1 MAENSLAA
9 AASDV
14 AASAHVA
21 CARFRGTDPLL
32 VGRTRR
38 QLAAEIGYPDDSGR
52 IPAARWMR
60 AVTFEHLVRTDR
72 FASELATTTVG
83 RLGLNRPT
91 DIVTAD
97 AHGDADKTSGLLA
110 DAHARAVSDGSVTLL
125 HSLAL
130 PFAAPVENPEDS
142 AALPDS
148 AAPPENRAAAAESD
162 VESDLAV
169 IAPELDADGGSWL
182 ILGAAKD
189 YERVRSRIE
198 DARLLKGFLRV
209 ALAAESARSAS
220 SLPTGMSV
228 HSHGVLAVPR
238 NAFLQP
244 EALVEALDDHR
255 AEVRMRLAE
264 RQREFERSS
273 PEETANLADYVAH
286 LRATFDPA
294 SCTTCTLFSYC
305 RDELRTSDDPTDL
318 LVELGI
324 PPDTR
329 PQLVGLVD
337 GTNEIGDAPAS
348 VVANVSAT
356 LDGVARRTGQRRV
369 DQAGRP
375 GTIDLVLAKS
385 DSAVLGIHG
394 IALRRVTTHGPEP
407 WRTTVFDDPQSAWTR
422 REVMHLLGR
431 ELSEAMAEQRRLDEE
446 NPGPVHL
453 VVPDQPTADVLV
465 SIADNLAGIELSG
478 LRWRRDELMGRTPL
492 TFDGEPAEI
501 PHSLPETARTAVSF
515 LLEED
520 RARAL
525 TLRSPIIELRESLAR
540 HVVAGGPPVA
550 SHRLD
555 YLVRWTET
563 ATEGAVKPR
572 ELEDEI
578 EAAPHTPGARLTSGS
593 SDAIHEALTRV
604 DAERADPGQPGSG
617 RSDPEQSGTGRPGSA
632 ASEYTALVT
641 EELDYKRGILDR
653 ALAVLHTVPD
663 SRLRRV
669 HREIEADAQAVWR
682 RRLSL
687 RASDLV
693 RFGRTHR
700 FWRNALVDVIES
712 DGKCRS
718 QLLALSNPQVA
729 EELAT
734 DVGTREVAVAT
745 VVSVRPLVLDVASRR
760 IRAGSRIVLL
770 HVNGESCVERPEVE
784 LTVQKS
790 NFKFAGLSI
799 GPLSDVADSE
809 TQRRFGWEPENVPGL
824 AVGDRLLVADFAW
837 FSTNKGNAFLS
848 VARPR
853 VDNLAAPEPTCEAGS
868 YVEDP
873 ETHERCCRPHEDV
886 EAEWSDQLAE
896 RRARGELN
904 PEVWPP
910 IVDSDAFEVAPSG
923 APVGDATTRPVM
935 VPPDGVTLDELE

>member
-38 QLAAEIGYPDDSGR
+38 QLAAEIGYPDESGR

-97 AHGDADKTSGLLA
+97 AHDDADKTAGLLA

-130 PFAAPVENPEDS
+130 PFAAPVEHPEDG
-142 AALPDS
+142 
-148 AAPPENRAAAAESD
+148 AAPPENRATLAESE

-169 IAPELDADGGSWL
+169 IAPEPDAHGGSWL

-209 ALAAESARSAS
+209 ALAAESARTSP

-264 RQREFERSS
+264 RQREFARSA
-273 PEETANLADYVAH
+273 PEETADLAEYVAH

-294 SCTTCTLFSYC
+294 SCTSCTLFSYC
-305 RDELRTSDDPTDL
+305 REELRASDDPTDL

-337 GTNEIGDAPAS
+337 GTGETGNAPAS
-348 VVANVSAT
+348 AVANVSAT
-356 LDGVARRTGQRRV
+356 LDGLARPTGQRRV

-394 IALRRVTTHGPEP
+394 IALRRVTAHGPEP
-407 WRTTVFDDPQSAWTR
+407 WRTAVFDEPQSAWTR
-422 REVMHLLGR
+422 HEVMHLLGR
-431 ELSEAMAEQRRLDEE
+431 ELSEAMAEQRSLDEE
-446 NPGPVHL
+446 SPGPVHL
-453 VVPDQPTADVLV
+453 VLPDQSTADVLV

-501 PHSLPETARTAVSF
+501 PHALPETARTAVSF

-525 TLRSPIIELRESLAR
+525 TLRSPIIVLRESLAR

-550 SHRLD
+550 SYRLD
-555 YLVRWTET
+555 YLVRWAET
-563 ATEGAVKPR
+563 VTEGPVKPR

-593 SDAIHEALTRV
+593 SDAIHEALTGA
-604 DAERADPGQPGSG
+604 DAEHADPEQPDSG
-617 RSDPEQSGTGRPGSA
+617 RSGPEQTRTGRPDSA
-632 ASEYTALVT
+632 ASEYATLVT

-653 ALAVLHTVPD
+653 ALTVLHTVPD
-663 SRLRRV
+663 SLLRRV

-682 RRLSL
+682 RRLAM

-700 FWRNALVDVIES
+700 FWRNALVEVIES
-712 DGKCRS
+712 DDKCRS
-718 QLLALSNPQVA
+718 QLRALSNPQFA

-770 HVNGESCVERPEVE
+770 HVNGESSVEHPDVE
-784 LTVQKS
+784 LVVQKS

-799 GPLSDVADSE
+799 GPLSDVDDPE
-809 TQRRFGWEPENVPGL
+809 TPRRFAWKPENVPEL

-837 FSTNKGNAFLS
+837 FSTNKGNASLS

-853 VDNLAAPEPTCEAGS
+853 VDNLAAPEPACEAGS
-868 YVEDP
+868 YAEDP

-886 EAEWSDQLAE
+886 EAEWSDRLAE

-910 IVDSDAFEVAPSG
+910 IADSDAFEVAPSG
-923 APVGDATTRPVM
+923 APVGDPTTRPVTF
-935 VPPDGVTLDELE
+935 PPDGMTLDELE

>member
-1 MAENSLAA
+1 MAESSLTA

-97 AHGDADKTSGLLA
+97 AHGDADKTRGLLA
-110 DAHARAVSDGSVTLL
+110 DAHARAASDGSVTLL

-130 PFAAPVENPEDS
+130 PLAAPVEDPEDS
-142 AALPDS
+142 VALPES
-148 AAPPENRAAAAESD
+148 AAPPGNRAAVAEPD

-169 IAPELDADGGSWL
+169 IAPEPDADGDTWL

-209 ALAAESARSAS
+209 ALAAESARSRA

-264 RQREFERSS
+264 RQREFERSA

-329 PQLVGLVD
+329 PQLAGMVD
-337 GTNEIGDAPAS
+337 GSDEPSNAPAS

-356 LDGVARRTGQRRV
+356 LDGVARLTGQRRV

-375 GTIDLVLAKS
+375 GTLDLVLAKS

-394 IALRRVTTHGPEP
+394 IALRRVATRGPEP

-431 ELSEAMAEQRRLDEE
+431 ELSEAMAEQRRLDAE

-453 VVPDQPTADVLV
+453 VVPDQSTADVLV

-501 PHSLPETARTAVSF
+501 PHALPETARTAVSF

-525 TLRSPIIELRESLAR
+525 TLRSPIIVLREPLAR
-540 HVVAGGPPVA
+540 HVVAGGPQSA
-550 SHRLD
+550 SYRLD
-555 YLVRWTET
+555 YLVRWAET
-563 ATEGAVKPR
+563 VTEGPVKPR
-572 ELEDEI
+572 DLEDEI

-593 SDAIHEALTRV
+593 SDAIHEALTGA
-604 DAERADPGQPGSG
+604 DAERSYSEQPG
-617 RSDPEQSGTGRPGSA
+617 PEQPTPERSGTEQPDPTA
-632 ASEYTALVT
+632 NEYTALVT

-653 ALAVLHTVPD
+653 ALAVLHTFPD
-663 SRLRRV
+663 SRLRLV

-682 RRLSL
+682 RRLAM

-718 QLLALSNPQVA
+718 QLQALSNPQFA
-729 EELAT
+729 DELAT

-760 IRAGSRIVLL
+760 IRAGTRIVLL
-770 HVNGESCVERPEVE
+770 HVNGDSRVEHPDVE

-790 NFKFAGLSI
+790 NFKFAGFSI
-799 GPLSDVADSE
+799 GPLSDVADAE
-809 TQRRFGWEPENVPGL
+809 TPRRFAWKPEHVPEL
-824 AVGDRLLVADFAW
+824 SVGDRLIVADFAW
-837 FSTNKGNAFLS
+837 FSTNKGNAFLG
-848 VARPR
+848 VERPR
-853 VDNLAAPEPTCEAGS
+853 VDNLAAPGPTCEPNS
-868 YVEDP
+868 YAEDP

-886 EAEWSDQLAE
+886 EAERSDQLAE

-910 IVDSDAFEVAPSG
+910 IADSDAFEVAPAG
-923 APVGDATTRPVM
+923 APVADAATRPVTD
-935 VPPDGVTLDELE
+935 PPDDITLDDLE